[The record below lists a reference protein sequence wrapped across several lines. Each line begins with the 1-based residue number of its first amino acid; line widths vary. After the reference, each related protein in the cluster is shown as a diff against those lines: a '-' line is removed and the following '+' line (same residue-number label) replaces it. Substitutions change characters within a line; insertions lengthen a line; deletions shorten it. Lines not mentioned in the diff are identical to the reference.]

1 MDLVKI
7 DEWADYGK
15 PSILDRFTSKKPNCK
30 VIISSRGCGKST
42 LTFEKFM
49 EELEHEQE
57 ETRLRAQRLAT
68 AIDRGQVEDGSDIS
82 FEEVTD
88 EHRFSGLIDE

>member
-1 MDLVKI
+1 MTLEKI

-15 PSILDRFTSKKPNCK
+15 PCILDAFTSKKPNCK
-30 VIISSRGCGKST
+30 VIITSRSDVKSD
-42 LTFEKFM
+42 LLRFY
-49 EELEHEQE
+49 EEMLENEQE
-57 ETRLRAQRLAT
+57 ETRLRAQRLGT
-68 AIDRGQVEDGSDIS
+68 AVDRGEVANPADIS